1 MSRYE
6 TGIHEPPL
14 AIAEKLAEA
23 LTVPLPYFYCADDRL
38 AALILR
44 YATLDEADR
53 KRVAALAVST
63 VTAADGVVVELAIH
77 IGQLH
82 APFTDRTGTLGGR
95 IAFVAQVGLEEAAV
109 VLDRP
114 GNHGLQAAELVSFD
128 REPAPKESSEPHSP
142 RPAPRHPSGARL
154 AAGNGYAARIR
165 PLAMVRTSARSR
177 ATSAAR

>member
-53 KRVAALAVST
+53 ERVAALAAELEAG
-63 VTAADGVVVELAIH
+63 AA
-77 IGQLH
+77 
-82 APFTDRTGTLGGR
+82 RTG
-95 IAFVAQVGLEEAAV
+95 
-109 VLDRP
+109 
-114 GNHGLQAAELVSFD
+114 AE
-128 REPAPKESSEPHSP
+128 
-142 RPAPRHPSGARL
+142 
-154 AAGNGYAARIR
+154 
-165 PLAMVRTSARSR
+165 
-177 ATSAAR
+177 